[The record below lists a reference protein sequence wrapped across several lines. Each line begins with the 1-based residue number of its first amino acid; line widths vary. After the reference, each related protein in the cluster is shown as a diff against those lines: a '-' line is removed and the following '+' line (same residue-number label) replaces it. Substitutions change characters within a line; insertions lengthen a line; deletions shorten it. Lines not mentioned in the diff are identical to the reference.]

1 MTRKQKGRRGVCDV
15 GSGQSQDDRALR
27 AKVKRL
33 GSILSVIGRYVW
45 VTFKNLAL
53 IALMRKEWNG
63 QTRGRKDMR
72 KSSHKSRKKEQV
84 MVSAR
89 V

>member
-1 MTRKQKGRRGVCDV
+1 MTRKQKGRHGVCDV

-27 AKVKRL
+27 AKVKSL
-33 GSILSVIGRYVW
+33 GSILSVTGRYVG

-53 IALMRKEWNG
+53 IALMRMEWNG

-72 KSSHKSRKKEQV
+72 KPSQKSRKKN
-84 MVSAR
+84 R
-89 V
+89 

>member
-1 MTRKQKGRRGVCDV
+1 MTRKQKGRRGVCGV

-53 IALMRKEWNG
+53 MRKEWNG
-63 QTRGRKDMR
+63 QTRGRQDMR
-72 KSSHKSRKKEQV
+72 KPSHKSRKKN
-84 MVSAR
+84 R
-89 V
+89 